1 MNIFFLSADPEE
13 AAEMS
18 CDRHS
23 IKMIL
28 ESAQMLS
35 TSLRLHGYDEQTH
48 EDLDSRFE
56 KWIYG
61 ITHVNHPSTIWTSL
75 NLSNFDWVL
84 AHALALCREY
94 TARYGKFHKSEE
106 ILLRC
111 GALRERHIP
120 AGSLTVPPKCMGLE
134 YKIGDSTWDDVVASY
149 RNYYQKGKTYMNK
162 GKGPQ
167 WNKIP
172 ARQPSWFL
180 SLNA

>member
-1 MNIFFLSADPEE
+1 MNIFFLSDNPDI
-13 AAEMS
+13 AAEMA

-35 TSLRLHGYDEQTH
+35 TSLRLHGYDEK
-48 EDLDSRFE
+48 EY
-56 KWIYG
+56 IYG
-61 ITHVNHPSTIWTSL
+61 STHVSHPSTIWTAT
-75 NLSNFDWVL
+75 NRSNFEWVL
-84 AHALALCREY
+84 SHALALCREY

-106 ILLRC
+106 ILYRC
-111 GALRERHIP
+111 ADFREAYIP

-134 YKIGDSTWDDVVASY
+134 YKIGESNWDDVVASY
-149 RNYYQKGKTYMNK
+149 RNYYRKGKSYMNK

-172 ARQPSWFL
+172 TRRPSWFL
-180 SLNA
+180 SPSV